1 MTTPDDTAHPSAPDA
16 FERAL
21 CRILARAAEQ
31 LALDGHADAA
41 REALELGL
49 RRGWLRA
56 VASDAGLDRARAMT
70 EGDDAAA

>member
-1 MTTPDDTAHPSAPDA
+1 MTSPDDTATHRDPDA
-16 FERAL
+16 FKQAL